1 LSFLIVPSEKSQD
14 KEKFLSAR
22 KISPNGKPAFKLS
35 ILYSLK
41 ALYSPNRVPV
51 TDFSTLY
58 LAEMVPSVEN
68 LMLQLVN
75 RSERDLGRFE
85 HLVFL
90 FILGFFISVVWGSQR
105 KHIIIHITMALII
118 LVLTLSLIYVL
129 VTRR

>member
-1 LSFLIVPSEKSQD
+1 VLLGEILRGLSFLIVPSEKSQD
-14 KEKFLSAR
+14 KEKFLS
-22 KISPNGKPAFKLS
+22 AFKLS

-51 TDFSTLY
+51 TDFSSLY
-58 LAEMVPSVEN
+58 LAEMVPSVEK